1 VLAVLPPP
9 RAQER
14 WKSVT
19 SDEINIRP
27 EQPGD
32 ETAIAEIVTAAFGQA
47 AEADLV
53 GRLRAAGALTIAQV
67 ALRQG
72 EIVGHVALS
81 PVSVDGAVAG
91 RRWLGLAPLAVRPD
105 LQRRGIGGWLVQS
118 AVDLAV
124 EQDAV
129 AVFVLGRPAYYE
141 RLGFEEGAAA
151 GWRCIYDVP
160 AAAFRVW
167 RVAGS
172 PDLPPSGTV
181 RYHPAFDGLE

>member
-1 VLAVLPPP
+1 
-9 RAQER
+9 
-14 WKSVT
+14 VT
-19 SDEINIRP
+19 SDEISIRP

-32 ETAIAEIVTAAFGQA
+32 ETAIAEIVTAAFGQS

-53 GRLRAAGALTIAQV
+53 GRLRAAGALTLTQV

-81 PVSVDGAVAG
+81 PVSVDGAMAD

-105 LQRRGIGGWLVQS
+105 LQRRGIGGALVRS
-118 AVDLAV
+118 AIDHAA
-124 EQDAV
+124 QQGAV
-129 AVFVLGRPAYYE
+129 AVFVLGRPAYYD
-141 RLGFEEGAAA
+141 RLGFEESAAA
-151 GWRCIYDVP
+151 GWRCVYDVP
-160 AAAFRVW
+160 LAAFRVW